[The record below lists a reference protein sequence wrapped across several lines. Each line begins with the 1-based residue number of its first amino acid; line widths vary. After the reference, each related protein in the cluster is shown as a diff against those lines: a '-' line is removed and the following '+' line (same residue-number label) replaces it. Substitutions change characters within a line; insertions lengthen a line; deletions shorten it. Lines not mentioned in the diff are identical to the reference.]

1 MARRLLDLTRTVA
14 RAGRLTPGAID
25 RTERAWAA
33 RLSADPEAR
42 FLVSAGPRHL
52 LLDGDGARE
61 LIAALDSGGELPP
74 ADLRG
79 AFSPWKTERQRR
91 ADSLA
96 RRLSLAMGEDL
107 AGLLAAQTA
116 AHPGRWTY
124 LNMAQAQLDAG
135 RLKALRAG
143 GVRRAVAMAHDLV
156 GLERP
161 ELTRPTEPTRLLAF
175 LAAAGLCDGIV
186 YASRETAEIAA
197 RGLETPPPGRV
208 SPPGVSPLPSPSGA
222 DAEDA
227 AEARDAF
234 VMLGA
239 IEPRRNHLAMLWIW
253 RRLWDELGD
262 AAPRLFILGRRA
274 SESEM
279 VQDILER
286 SPMAGRVVFER
297 RDLSDAQVAGR
308 LSVACAL
315 LAPSFAEGSGL
326 AVAEALA
333 LGCPVL
339 ASDIPALR
347 AAGGAAPEFI
357 DPLDLPE
364 WLEAI
369 LGYAQLVEGGSDR
382 RAAQLAR
389 LSEWRPRPWA
399 DHFAEVD
406 DFLTEIER

>member
-1 MARRLLDLTRTVA
+1 MARRLLLDLTRTVA

-33 RLSADPEAR
+33 RLSADPDAR

-61 LIAALDSGGELPP
+61 LTAALESGAELPP

-96 RRLSLAMGEDL
+96 RRLALAMGEDL
-107 AGLLAAQTA
+107 SALIAGQ
-116 AHPGRWTY
+116 PGAWTY
-124 LNMAQAQLDAG
+124 LNMAQAQLDAA

-156 GLERP
+156 ALERP

-175 LAAAGLCDGIV
+175 LAAAGLCDGLV
-186 YASRETAEIAA
+186 YASRETAQIAG

-208 SPPGVSPLPSPSGA
+208 APPGVSPLPAPAGA
-222 DAEDA
+222 DAQDA
-227 AEARDAF
+227 AEATGAF

-326 AVAEALA
+326 AAAEALT
-333 LGCPVL
+333 LCCPVL
-339 ASDIPALR
+339 AADIPALR
-347 AAGGAAPEFI
+347 AAGGEAPEFI

-369 LGYAQLVEGGSDR
+369 LAYAHPGEGGADR

-389 LSEWRPRPWA
+389 IADWRPRPWA
-399 DHFAEVD
+399 EHFAEVD
-406 DFLTEIER
+406 DFLEEIGG

>member
-14 RAGRLTPGAID
+14 RAGRVTPGAID

-33 RLSADPEAR
+33 RLSADPDAR
-42 FLVSAGPRHL
+42 FLVSAGPRHV

-61 LIAALDSGGELPP
+61 LIAALESGEELPP

-96 RRLSLAMGEDL
+96 RRLSRGMGEDL
-107 AGLLAAQTA
+107 ASLLAAS
-116 AHPGRWTY
+116 PGPWTY

-143 GVRRAVAMAHDLV
+143 GATRAVAMAHDLV
-156 GLERP
+156 ALERP

-175 LAAAGLCDGIV
+175 LAAAGLCDGVV
-186 YASRETAEIAA
+186 YASPETAAIAGRA
-197 RGLETPPPGRV
+197 FESAPPGRV
-208 SPPGVSPLPSPSGA
+208 APPGVTPLPTPSGA
-222 DAEDA
+222 DAADA
-227 AEARDAF
+227 EEAAGAF

-253 RRLWDELGD
+253 RRLWDELGEG
-262 AAPRLFILGRRA
+262 APRLFILGRRA

-286 SPMAGRVVFER
+286 SPMAGRIVFER

-308 LSVACAL
+308 LSAACAL

-326 AVAEALA
+326 AVAEALT

-339 ASDIPALR
+339 AADIPALR
-347 AAGGAAPEFI
+347 TAGGAAPDYI

-369 LGYAQLVEGGSDR
+369 LAYAHPSGEGADP
-382 RAAQLAR
+382 RAVQLAR
-389 LSEWRPRPWA
+389 LAEWRPRTWA
-399 DHFAEVD
+399 AHFEEVD
-406 DFLTEIER
+406 DFLEEIEA